1 MGHSNT
7 KQTKEES
14 QEKLMN
20 DEQLRN
26 QINDIIEGE
35 IQLGINEFL
44 EEKQRKESNQGM
56 GFVTSEEAKKLKVK
70 VSNDEIDKILRKYKK
85 IKRKEKSNISQV
97 KKLGL
102 VDKHGRPL

>member
-1 MGHSNT
+1 MSG
-7 KQTKEES
+7 
-14 QEKLMN
+14 
-20 DEQLRN
+20 QLRN

-44 EEKQRKESNQGM
+44 EEKQKKEADQGL

-70 VSNDEIDKILRKYKK
+70 VSNNEIDKIIKEYKK
-85 IKRKEKSNISQV
+85 IKKREKSNLHQV

>member
-1 MGHSNT
+1 M
-7 KQTKEES
+7 KE
-14 QEKLMN
+14 
-20 DEQLRN
+20 EQLRN

-44 EEKQRKESNQGM
+44 EEKQRKESDQGL
-56 GFVTSEEAKKLKVK
+56 GFVTSEEAKELKVK
-70 VSNDEIDKILRKYKK
+70 VFKDEVDKIMKQYKK
-85 IKRKEKSNISQV
+85 LKKSQKKNLSQI

>member
-1 MGHSNT
+1 M
-7 KQTKEES
+7 KE
-14 QEKLMN
+14 
-20 DEQLRN
+20 EQLRD

-44 EEKQRKESNQGM
+44 EEKQRKESDQGL
-56 GFVTSEEAKKLKVK
+56 GFVTPESQKELKVK
-70 VSNDEIDKILRKYKK
+70 VYKEEVDKIMKQYKK
-85 IKRKEKSNISQV
+85 MKKKEKSNISQV